1 MSRASIIAV
10 CISDKN
16 QMWDLPEIPFYCH
29 IEGYDAKFTP
39 RDNNNMHRINY
50 FNKRYGDA
58 INTAIQKYPRCT
70 DLLLI
75 DTPFL
80 QNKAQINDLVSRYY
94 QHTSVILGASIWCW
108 ERTRIIKWIR
118 YYDFLSVPELAPPLR
133 WYKEKD
139 LPVGLMRT
147 TGVGKCWIFSR
158 KIWERTGRFLMP
170 SPMQAGGS
178 RCLDTT
184 GYEVLLDCDTRLWI
198 HLPAPSLPR
207 RILNSIPYLR
217 RFY

>member
-1 MSRASIIAV
+1 MSRASIIAA

-29 IEGYDAKFTP
+29 TEGYDAKFTP

-58 INTAIQKYPRCT
+58 INTAIQKYPQCT

-184 GYEVLLDCDTRLWI
+184 GYEILLDCDTRFWI

>member
-58 INTAIQKYPRCT
+58 INTVIQKYPQCT

>member
-147 TGVGKCWIFSR
+147 TGVGKCWILS
-158 KIWERTGRFLMP
+158 
-170 SPMQAGGS
+170 
-178 RCLDTT
+178 
-184 GYEVLLDCDTRLWI
+184 
-198 HLPAPSLPR
+198 
-207 RILNSIPYLR
+207 
-217 RFY
+217 